1 MNVGAPDPT
10 PVVIAAVE
18 RGVGAA
24 CRGCGKAVCGHE
36 VVMSFVLGFKDAPRC
51 LPCLARGLARV
62 PSDFGAEVLARIDH
76 QECWRAGWRR
86 ADELDLA
93 GGVGCFA
100 CVAESIPLRAPKTVA
115 ATRTSATAD
124 DPPRGGDATPRS
136 GDSTPR
142 SGDSSWD
149 AGDLGCGDL
158 VLELRVK
165 LKAMKSGQV
174 LRLTA
179 RDPGAPADLPA
190 WCGLTGHTLLH
201 AAHPTYLIQRRKE

>member
-1 MNVGAPDPT
+1 VNVGAPDPA

-24 CRGCGKAVCGHE
+24 CRGCGKAVCAHE
-36 VVMSFVLGFKDAPRC
+36 VMMSFVLGFKDAPRC
-51 LPCLARGLARV
+51 LPCLAGGLARG
-62 PSDFGAEVLARIDH
+62 PSEFGAEVRARIDH

-86 ADELDLA
+86 ADELDLIGGA
-93 GGVGCFA
+93 GRPA
-100 CVAESIPLRAPKTVA
+100 CVLHADSIRAPASVATMQAVA
-115 ATRTSATAD
+115 AARDSAGS
-124 DPPRGGDATPRS
+124 PPSRSDAT
-136 GDSTPR
+136 
-142 SGDSSWD
+142 WD

-158 VLELRVK
+158 VLELRLK

-201 AAHPTYLIQRRKE
+201 AAHPTYLIQRRKA